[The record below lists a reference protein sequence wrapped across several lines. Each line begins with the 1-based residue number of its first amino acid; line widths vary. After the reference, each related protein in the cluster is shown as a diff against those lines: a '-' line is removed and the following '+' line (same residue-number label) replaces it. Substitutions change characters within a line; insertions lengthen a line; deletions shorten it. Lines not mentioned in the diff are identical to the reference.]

1 MAHDFNREQPVKGAQ
16 AYFMHQIMQGYND
29 DTCIHILKQIVPAM
43 KPGHSKLVV
52 CDLILSNRD
61 AHWLTTTLDLELMQ
75 VLASR
80 SRTESEF
87 RKIDEAAGLK
97 ISGIYKHPQGYDSV
111 IEAVLP

>member
-1 MAHDFNREQPVKGAQ
+1 
-16 AYFMHQIMQGYND
+16 MHQIMQGYND